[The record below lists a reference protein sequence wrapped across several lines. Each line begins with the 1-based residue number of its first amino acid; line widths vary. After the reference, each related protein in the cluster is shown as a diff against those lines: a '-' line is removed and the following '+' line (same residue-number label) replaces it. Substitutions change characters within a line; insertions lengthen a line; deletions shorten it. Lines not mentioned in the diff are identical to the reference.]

1 MQILLCFTH
10 FKKKEIKKNSFICNL
25 DFYVRKVFCF
35 EEKQQQKIS
44 ESLKYHSWNFY
55 PIGHAPSN
63 LTEKLSKNIRLMV
76 SGSAALPQPI
86 FDEWKNLTGHTL
98 LERYGMT
105 EIGMALTNPLKGLR
119 KPGFVGHPFPSVEA
133 RIVDSSTGKV
143 SYYFD
148 FILVS

>member
-1 MQILLCFTH
+1 MHDVVNSSLMIL
-10 FKKKEIKKNSFICNL
+10 
-25 DFYVRKVFCF
+25 
-35 EEKQQQKIS
+35 
-44 ESLKYHSWNFY
+44 Y
-55 PIGHAPSN
+55 PIGHAPSD

-143 SYYFD
+143 LYYLD
-148 FILVS
+148 FILVSYGLRGFFMNLNLGFPAILECFNKKE

>member
-1 MQILLCFTH
+1 
-10 FKKKEIKKNSFICNL
+10 
-25 DFYVRKVFCF
+25 
-35 EEKQQQKIS
+35 
-44 ESLKYHSWNFY
+44 
-55 PIGHAPSN
+55 
-63 LTEKLSKNIRLMV
+63 MV

-143 SYYFD
+143 YT
-148 FILVS
+148 ILLLEWPCMWRITKVS